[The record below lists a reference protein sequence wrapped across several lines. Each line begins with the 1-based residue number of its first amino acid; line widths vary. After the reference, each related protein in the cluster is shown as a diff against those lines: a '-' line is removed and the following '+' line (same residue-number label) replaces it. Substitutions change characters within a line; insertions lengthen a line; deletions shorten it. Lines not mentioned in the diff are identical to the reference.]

1 MGKCAVF
8 IDAGYLEKVRELIYE
23 GAAIDYRKLIDTCAE
38 EHELLKAF
46 YYNCKPVIRKGS
58 EAEDRGKIARFE
70 SFLGHLKA
78 IPKLEIRLG
87 RLVYVGDKPDG
98 TPAYRQQQVDT
109 LLACDLLSLL
119 FTRQITHTMLIT
131 GDGDFVPLVKEAKK
145 AGISVTLWYAEDKG
159 LRPYKY
165 LKKICDE
172 RRVFAPEV
180 VANTTLKLNSR
191 STP

>member
-8 IDAGYLEKVRELIYE
+8 VDAGYFEKVRELIYG
-23 GAAIDYRKLIDTCAE
+23 GAAVDYRKLIDICVG
-38 EHELLKAF
+38 EHELLRAF
-46 YYNCKPVIRKGS
+46 YYGCKPVIRKGS
-58 EAEDRGKIARFE
+58 KAEDRKVVAKFE

-109 LLACDLLSLL
+109 LLACDLLALV
-119 FTRQITHTMLIT
+119 FTREITHATLIA
-131 GDGDFVPLVKEAKK
+131 GDGDFVPLIKEAKK

-165 LKKICDE
+165 LKKICNE
-172 RRVFAPEV
+172 RRLFTPEV
-180 VANTTLKLNSR
+180 VANTTLKPNYR